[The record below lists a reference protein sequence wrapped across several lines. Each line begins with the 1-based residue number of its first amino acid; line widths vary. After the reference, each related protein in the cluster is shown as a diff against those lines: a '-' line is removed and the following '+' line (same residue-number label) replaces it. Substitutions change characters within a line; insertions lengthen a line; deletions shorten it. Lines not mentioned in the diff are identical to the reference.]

1 MQMADEKSSFLYFY
15 QLKILLLSRFAD
27 ILKIII

>member
-1 MQMADEKSSFLYFY
+1 MQMADEKSSFLYFC
-15 QLKILLLSRFAD
+15 QQKILLLSRFAN